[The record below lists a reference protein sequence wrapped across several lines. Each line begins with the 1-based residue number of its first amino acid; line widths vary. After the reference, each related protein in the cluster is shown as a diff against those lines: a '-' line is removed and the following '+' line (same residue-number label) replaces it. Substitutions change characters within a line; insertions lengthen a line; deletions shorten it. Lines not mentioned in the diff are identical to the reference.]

1 MTQPKKPTDL
11 GQDFIDSG
19 MRLIT
24 QQSSDHLLSDLDE
37 GRPQTFVDELDYWCN
52 EFPTLERREI
62 EEILEAIELDKTNSK
77 G

>member
-24 QQSSDHLLSDLDE
+24 QQSSDHLLRDLDQ
-37 GRPQTFVDELDYWCN
+37 GRPQTQMGELDYWAK
-52 EFPTLERREI
+52 EFPELPREDI
-62 EEILEAIELDKTNSK
+62 ASIIEAIDADTQN

>member
-24 QQSSDHLLSDLDE
+24 QQSSDHLLSDLNE
-37 GRPQTFVDELDYWCN
+37 VDYWCK
-52 EFPTLERREI
+52 EFPTLPKEDI
-62 EEILEAIELDKTNSK
+62 QAVLDAIDSDN
-77 G
+77 